1 MIPRSPRQLSPRP
14 FRPLARRQQLLA
26 AGMAAVAA
34 VLLVGYV
41 SYRVGLG
48 PAASAG
54 STQVFE
60 IRSGENANSVATELK
75 RAGLIRNR
83 TAFLT
88 YLNFHGLRT
97 GLKAGTYSISPTKT
111 GPFIAELL
119 TNGSTFSN
127 RLTVPEGYRLSQI
140 EALAA
145 KHGISKAAFTAA
157 LVAPHSQAFL
167 ESKPPGVSL
176 EGYLFPDSY
185 EVGSTTTAAQLVD
198 AMLDTFG
205 KRVGQE
211 YVQAFAAQGL
221 TLHQGLTI
229 ASIVEREVS
238 HPEDRPIVAQIFLKR
253 FREKQPLGSDVTVH
267 YASDLAGVPFN
278 LDINSLYNTR
288 KFVGLPPGPI
298 ASPGLSAMDA
308 VAHPAATTYNYFLS
322 GNDGKTYYANTYAEH
337 QRNIQ
342 KYLR

>member
-1 MIPRSPRQLSPRP
+1 MTPRSPRQSLPRTFKLP
-14 FRPLARRQQLLA
+14 ARRQQILVIGLA
-26 AGMAAVAA
+26 AVTA
-34 VLLVGYV
+34 VLLAGYGL
-41 SYRVGLG
+41 YRVGLG

-54 STQVFE
+54 ATQVFE

-83 TAFLT
+83 SAFLT

-127 RLTVPEGYRLSQI
+127 RLTVPEGYQLAQI
-140 EALAA
+140 EILAA
-145 KHGISKAAFTAA
+145 KHGISKADFTSA
-157 LVAPHSQAFL
+157 LAAPHSQTFL
-167 ESKPPGVSL
+167 ISKPTDVSL

-185 EVGSTTTAAQLVD
+185 EVGSSTTASQLVN
-198 AMLDTFG
+198 AMLATFG

-221 TLHQGLTI
+221 SLHQGLTL
-229 ASIVEREVS
+229 ASIVEREVN
-238 HPEDRPIVAQIFLKR
+238 HADDRPIVAQIFLKR

-278 LDINSLYNTR
+278 LDINSPYNTR

-308 VAHPAATTYNYFLS
+308 VAHPASTSYNYFLS